1 MSISTHCKMLPNNKK
16 IPDSESY
23 TGSLWPEVGTIE
35 NEVIKELLK
44 VFAVQKIAD
53 RWAMDRISRNGWMSS
68 IVKQDFQKWNFCAIY
83 AKDKSQ
89 RSERQAIYN

>member
-1 MSISTHCKMLPNNKK
+1 MLISPQCEMPPNNKNV
-16 IPDSESY
+16 PDSESY
-23 TGSLWPEVGTIE
+23 IGSLWPEVGTIE

-53 RWAMDRISRNGWMSS
+53 RWTMHGISRNRWMSS
-68 IVKQDFQKWNFCAIY
+68 ILKQDLQKWNSCAIY

-89 RSERQAIYN
+89 RSERQAIHN

>member
-1 MSISTHCKMLPNNKK
+1 MSISSQCKMLPNNKNFA
-16 IPDSESY
+16 DSKSFI
-23 TGSLWPEVGTIE
+23 GSLWPEVGTIE

-53 RWAMDRISRNGWMSS
+53 RWTMDGISRNGWMSS
-68 IVKQDFQKWNFCAIY
+68 ILKQDFQKWNFCAIY

-89 RSERQAIYN
+89 RSERQAIHN